1 LAESIEATSIELPSR
16 RMLPSRANATCA
28 LPFDMD
34 YAILIVMAT
43 STDFGTDGPVDGRV
57 QRSERS
63 REAIVRALLELV
75 GEGVLEPTA
84 QQVALRADV
93 GVRTVFRH
101 FSDMDTLFAAM
112 NDRLTDTVSGFFVE
126 ESQDGSISDRIEALI
141 ERRSKIFGIVEPYR
155 RAQAVQRS
163 RSTFLQKQQEVTN
176 KILRTDLQRWLPEV
190 SSFEDEVAEA
200 LELTL
205 SFESW
210 ERLRFDQRLGARR
223 AQGVIRRMV
232 LALIAESKS

>member
-1 LAESIEATSIELPSR
+1 
-16 RMLPSRANATCA
+16 
-28 LPFDMD
+28 MD
-34 YAILIVMAT
+34 YAILIAMAT
-43 STDFGTDGPVDGRV
+43 STEFGTDGSADGRV

-63 REAIVRALLELV
+63 REAIVQALLELV

-84 QQVALRADV
+84 QQVAERADV

-112 NDRLTDTVSGFFVE
+112 NDRLTNTVSDLFVE
-126 ESQDGSISDRIEALI
+126 ENQTGSIPDRIEALI

-163 RSTFLQKQQEVTN
+163 RSAFLQEQQQRTN

-190 SSFEDEVAEA
+190 SSFGDEIAEA

-205 SFESW
+205 SLESW

-223 AQGVIRRMV
+223 SESVIRRIV
-232 LALIAESKS
+232 LSLIPESKA